1 MTTSGGGGYLLSA
14 LKVIDCPED
23 MAIVLQNEM
32 DARKNKKQKRNDKKP
47 NTSQKQQEQQ
57 S

>member
-23 MAIVLQNEM
+23 MAIVFQNEM
-32 DARKNKKQKRNDKKP
+32 EARKNKKQKRNDKKS
-47 NTSQKQQEQQ
+47 NTPKKPKEQQ